1 MTEPHV
7 RPAGPKSDE
16 SIADL
21 VRDMSTQTSRLVR
34 DELRLAQAELTQ
46 KGKRAGVGLGEF
58 GAAGLLALY
67 GLGALFAA
75 IIAALSLVMD
85 VWLAALIVAVVLF
98 VIAAVLALV
107 GKKQVQKAV
116 PPVPEQTVENV
127 KADIAE
133 VKEARN
139 HDH

>member
-1 MTEPHV
+1 MTQPQS
-7 RPAGPKSDE
+7 RSDE

-46 KGKRAGVGLGEF
+46 KGKRAGIGVGELG
-58 GAAGLLALY
+58 GAGLLALY

-75 IIAALSLVMD
+75 IIAALALVMD
-85 VWLAALIVAVVLF
+85 TWLAALIVAVVLF
-98 VIAAVLALV
+98 AIAAVLAV
-107 GKKQVQKAV
+107 AGKKQVQKAV
-116 PPVPEQTVENV
+116 PPVPEHTVENV

-133 VKEARN
+133 VKEARS
-139 HDH
+139 HEH

>member
-1 MTEPHV
+1 MVEPHT
-7 RPAGPKSDE
+7 RSDE

-21 VRDMSTQTSRLVR
+21 VRDLSEQTSRLVR
-34 DELRLAQAELTQ
+34 DELRLAQAELKKKGTQ
-46 KGKRAGVGLGEF
+46 AGAGLGGL

-75 IIAALSLVMD
+75 IIAALALAMD

-98 VIAAVLALV
+98 IIAAVLAV
-107 GKKQVQKAV
+107 IGKKQLQKAA
-116 PPVPEQTVENV
+116 PPMPEHTVENV

-133 VKEARN
+133 VKEARQRE
-139 HDH
+139 H

>member
-1 MTEPHV
+1 MTQ
-7 RPAGPKSDE
+7 RDSRSDE

-21 VRDMSTQTSRLVR
+21 VRDMSEQTSRLVR

-46 KGKRAGVGLGEF
+46 KGKRAGIGIGEF

-75 IIAALSLVMD
+75 IIAALALVMD

-98 VIAAVLALV
+98 VVGAVLALV
-107 GKKQVQKAV
+107 GKKQLQQAG
-116 PPVPEQTVENV
+116 PPVPEHTVENV

-133 VKEARN
+133 VKEARARE
-139 HDH
+139 HH